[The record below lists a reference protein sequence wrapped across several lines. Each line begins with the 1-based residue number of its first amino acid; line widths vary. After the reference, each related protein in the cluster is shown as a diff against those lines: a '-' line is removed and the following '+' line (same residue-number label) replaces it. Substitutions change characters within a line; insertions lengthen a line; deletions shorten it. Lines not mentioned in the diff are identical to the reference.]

1 MSFPIEI
8 IKIYNIKGIKEKF
21 GRSLFYSPKK
31 EKLLNGIEFAEVNVP
46 NITLWL
52 KVNGQFS
59 DSFSIL
65 KGVRQGC
72 PLSPIHFNRS
82 INDFFN
88 DCLNNSV
95 KIDTEYC
102 CGELFADN
110 IVFCTPS
117 SSCMNKLLRSVGKCA
132 KDNMT
137 TFGINKCT
145 TFAVEHEKSKFIHRE
160 DSTFY
165 LSGIAISKTN
175 SYTYLGY
182 SFSQNS

>member
-8 IKIYNIKGIKEKF
+8 IKIYNIKGIKDHKYHKPILVYNDPGITSSTEIRKSMF
-21 GRSLFYSPKK
+21 RISL
-31 EKLLNGIEFAEVNVP
+31 
-46 NITLWL
+46 
-52 KVNGQFS
+52 
-59 DSFSIL
+59 IL

-165 LSGIAISKTN
+165 LSGIAISKTD